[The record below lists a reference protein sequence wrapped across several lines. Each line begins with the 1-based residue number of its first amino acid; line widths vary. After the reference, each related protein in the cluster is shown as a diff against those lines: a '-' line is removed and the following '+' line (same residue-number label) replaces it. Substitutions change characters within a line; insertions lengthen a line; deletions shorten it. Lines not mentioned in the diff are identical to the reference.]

1 MERIRWES
9 LNNVHNAKGK
19 KSSSWHLTICPFPKE
34 KGKHY
39 HRSPNAKE
47 ATLLAKKEEDALPDA
62 IRLSVYCDRVAFC
75 RVAELMRWKTNSK
88 ATRPSGYPLLFYS

>member
-1 MERIRWES
+1 MERIRCES

-19 KSSSWHLTICPFPKE
+19 KASSWDLTICPFPKE

-47 ATLLAKKEEDALPDA
+47 ATLLAKKKKKMLYP
-62 IRLSVYCDRVAFC
+62 
-75 RVAELMRWKTNSK
+75 M
-88 ATRPSGYPLLFYS
+88 PPGYPFIVIG